1 MMDVLGDPRLPPL
14 LSHTAHEFRTPLSV
28 ILGYLRMVLKD
39 PSNSLHSRH
48 RKMLEDV
55 EKSVGR
61 LSQLVTEMS
70 ELSQLE
76 KGQITLQ
83 QAPVSVRAVLNDA
96 VAALPEVPDGR
107 TADVTIETGRE
118 PIMIR
123 GDATW
128 LKRAFTS
135 ILFALRREVVESDQ
149 LVIREHVGTLKGE
162 RVVWIR
168 LAEPQ
173 HIDEPGSLGT
183 FNEWRGGCGLSL
195 VTARTI
201 INAHGGAIFAP
212 SDQLTKDPDSDD
224 WKTES
229 VRAAASIAFPLS

>member
-1 MMDVLGDPRLPPL
+1 MIDVLGDPRLPRL
-14 LSHTAHEFRTPLSV
+14 LSHTVHEFRTPLSV

-39 PSNSLHSRH
+39 PSNSLDGRY

-61 LSQLVTEMS
+61 LGHLVTEMS
-70 ELSQLE
+70 ELSQLA
-76 KGQITLQ
+76 KGEITLRHE
-83 QAPVSVRAVLNDA
+83 PVSLPALLKDA
-96 VAALPEVPDGR
+96 AAALPEAPDERR
-107 TADVTIETGRE
+107 TAITIEAGRQQT
-118 PIMIR
+118 MIR

-149 LVIREHVGTLKGE
+149 LLIREHTGTFKGE

-168 LAEPQ
+168 IAEPQ

-201 INAHGGAIFAP
+201 ISAHDGAIFAP

-224 WKTES
+224 WKTEN
-229 VRAAASIAFPLS
+229 VKAAASIVFPLS